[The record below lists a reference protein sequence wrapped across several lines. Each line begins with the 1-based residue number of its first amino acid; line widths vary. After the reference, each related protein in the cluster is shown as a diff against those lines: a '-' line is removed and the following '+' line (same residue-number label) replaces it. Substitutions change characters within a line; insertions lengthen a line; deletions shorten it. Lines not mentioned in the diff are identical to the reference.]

1 MSTFVFMPLHN
12 KGKGSISI
20 SIGKR
25 RKKMLFGGF
34 GLSALVHLY
43 INSGIIC
50 NESVMNKV
58 V

>member
-1 MSTFVFMPLHN
+1 MSTFVFVPLH
-12 KGKGSISI
+12 KGKGSQFSM
-20 SIGKR
+20 SKR
-25 RKKMLFGGF
+25 RKKSLFGGF
-34 GLSALVHLY
+34 GLSALVNLY